1 MDSYIRARTLTY
13 TCYARVY
20 VTWRPRSA
28 ANLAPSEKSRIWN
41 SGESKNRARLPGYP
55 FEATR
60 NRNSFEA
67 SSPTTLKV
75 TSGEK
80 SICPERERDPLF
92 KNVHRDVS
100 RASIFRFRFV
110 SRFPTRRHTPFID
123 REVVECSVCTRK
135 FTGTRSGWRKK
146 KEGKK
151 EEEEEEEEK
160 EKREEKKAVRPRA
173 DRFIDLSS
181 GLLSPS
187 FFTFLSTLG
196 FSFSLLTL
204 FC

>member
-1 MDSYIRARTLTY
+1 MPRFAFDPQRA
-13 TCYARVY
+13 
-20 VTWRPRSA
+20 
-28 ANLAPSEKSRIWN
+28 SER
-41 SGESKNRARLPGYP
+41 ER
-55 FEATR
+55 
-60 NRNSFEA
+60 
-67 SSPTTLKV
+67 
-75 TSGEK
+75 
-80 SICPERERDPLF
+80 ERERDALF
-92 KNVHRDVS
+92 KNVYRDVS
-100 RASIFRFRFV
+100 RRIDFSILFRFAIFNRA
-110 SRFPTRRHTPFID
+110 PYLFID
-123 REVVECSVCTRK
+123 REVVECSVRVRVRVTRR
-135 FTGTRSGWRKK
+135 TRSGWWRKKK

-187 FFTFLSTLG
+187 FLTFLSTLG